1 MEAKLD
7 RFKALV
13 EPRLET
19 LYRVARRLTGNRTD
33 AEDLVQE
40 TCLNAWQ
47 KLPSE
52 AEPAHVDRWL
62 FRVLYHRFVD
72 GTRRKRRSPPSF
84 NGAAD
89 STETLPSPTPG
100 PYELAVRDQSQ
111 RAFNRAWLKLEP
123 GQKATVT
130 LAGGAAQLS
139 GKVRLV
145 EPTLDPQSRLGHVYI
160 RFDEP
165 GKARAGMFAS
175 AEIVAAEKEGLTLP
189 LSAVTATDGK
199 TVARKVENG
208 IVTLVPVETGIQ
220 DGQAIEIVK
229 GLSAGDEVVAKA
241 GAYVR
246 DGDRVNPV
254 HAEEASARK

>member
-1 MEAKLD
+1 MEEKLD

-72 GTRRKRRSPPSF
+72 GTRRKRRSPSSF
-84 NGAAD
+84 NGGAD

-100 PYELAVRDQSQ
+100 PYELAARDESQ

-123 GQKATVT
+123 GQQVLLSLRAEGCGLVEIEAITGVRRDVLRARLQRARASLARHLAAPDAAPDAPSSPG
-130 LAGGAAQLS
+130 LAGRRQ
-139 GKVRLV
+139 
-145 EPTLDPQSRLGHVYI
+145 
-160 RFDEP
+160 
-165 GKARAGMFAS
+165 
-175 AEIVAAEKEGLTLP
+175 
-189 LSAVTATDGK
+189 
-199 TVARKVENG
+199 
-208 IVTLVPVETGIQ
+208 
-220 DGQAIEIVK
+220 
-229 GLSAGDEVVAKA
+229 
-241 GAYVR
+241 
-246 DGDRVNPV
+246 
-254 HAEEASARK
+254 